1 MTWTSIIAIY
11 LLFWVMTAFVILPIG
26 VRTHDELGLPKT
38 PGQADSAPGNFQP
51 RKILRERHCCRQPCL
66 LYIMLI
72 TALTGSIATVLTD
85 CLTRQSK
92 AKAYLR
98 SRSMACANAT

>member
-51 RKILRERHCCRQPCL
+51 RKILLRTTL
-66 LYIMLI
+66 LSA
-72 TALTGSIATVLTD
+72 ALFAL
-85 CLTRQSK
+85 
-92 AKAYLR
+92 YY
-98 SRSMACANAT
+98 ANYSFDWVNRDSFDGLFNPPV

>member
-26 VRTHDELGLPKT
+26 VRTHEELGLPKV

-51 RKILRERHCCRQPCL
+51 RIIILRTTL
-66 LYIMLI
+66 LSAALFALYYANYVYGWVDRRSFDWLI
-72 TALTGSIATVLTD
+72 NRPA
-85 CLTRQSK
+85 
-92 AKAYLR
+92 
-98 SRSMACANAT
+98 

>member
-26 VRTHDELGLPKT
+26 VRTHDELGLPKV

-51 RKILRERHCCRQPCL
+51 RIIILRTTFLSAALFALYYANYVYGWVDRHNFDW
-66 LYIMLI
+66 LI
-72 TALTGSIATVLTD
+72 NRPA
-85 CLTRQSK
+85 
-92 AKAYLR
+92 
-98 SRSMACANAT
+98 

>member
-26 VRTHDELGLPKT
+26 VRTHDELGLPKV

-51 RKILRERHCCRQPCL
+51 RIIILRTTLLSAALFALYYANYVYGWVDRHS
-66 LYIMLI
+66 
-72 TALTGSIATVLTD
+72 LTG
-85 CLTRQSK
+85 
-92 AKAYLR
+92 
-98 SRSMACANAT
+98 

>member
-26 VRTHDELGLPKT
+26 VRTHDELGLPKV

-51 RKILRERHCCRQPCL
+51 RNIILRTTLLSAALFALYYANYVYGWVDRHSFDW
-66 LYIMLI
+66 LI
-72 TALTGSIATVLTD
+72 NRPA
-85 CLTRQSK
+85 
-92 AKAYLR
+92 
-98 SRSMACANAT
+98 

>member
-26 VRTHDELGLPKT
+26 VRTHDELGLPKV

-51 RKILRERHCCRQPCL
+51 RIIILRTTFLSAALFALYYANYVHGWVDRHSFDW
-66 LYIMLI
+66 LI
-72 TALTGSIATVLTD
+72 NRPA
-85 CLTRQSK
+85 
-92 AKAYLR
+92 
-98 SRSMACANAT
+98 

>member
-51 RKILRERHCCRQPCL
+51 RTILLRTTML
-66 LYIMLI
+66 SAALFALY
-72 TALTGSIATVLTD
+72 
-85 CLTRQSK
+85 
-92 AKAYLR
+92 Y
-98 SRSMACANAT
+98 ANYSYDWINRDSFEGLFNPPV